1 MVEGR
6 GEGRGCL
13 DSMAPPAVL
22 FTSEEKLSKLI
33 KASQSVSQPDSSTAV
48 LQESRFSFEGEDYRD
63 YTILWSKLFDEQN
76 CDKNNIMQYC

>member
-13 DSMAPPAVL
+13 DSRAPPAVL

-33 KASQSVSQPDSSTAV
+33 KASQSVSQADSSTAV
-48 LQESRFSFEGEDYRD
+48 LQESCFSFEGEDYRD
-63 YTILWSKLFDEQN
+63 YTIL
-76 CDKNNIMQYC
+76 